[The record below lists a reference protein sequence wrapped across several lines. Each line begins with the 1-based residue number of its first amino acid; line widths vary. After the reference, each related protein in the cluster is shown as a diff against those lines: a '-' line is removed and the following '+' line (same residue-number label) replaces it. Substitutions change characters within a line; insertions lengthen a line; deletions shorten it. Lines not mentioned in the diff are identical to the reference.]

1 MSMNF
6 EAIAML
12 AKSEQ
17 RLRDI
22 QNNQGWKYEIP
33 SAVLQRQEP
42 AAVTLPLLKRAKHL
56 FSR

>member
-1 MSMNF
+1 MASNF
-6 EAIAML
+6 EALAIM

-22 QNNQGWKYEIP
+22 QNNQAWKYELSSAGLRRQEP
-33 SAVLQRQEP
+33 SAV
-42 AAVTLPLLKRAKHL
+42 TFPLLKRAKHL